1 MLDEDYAN
9 IVHTLLD
16 FAKRNILDFKQKD
29 NFFKV
34 VMSLKE
40 KTQKQ
45 KERFIMFYNLDKN
58 NNEEYTLS
66 KLAKYNNCTSSAVKF
81 SITSVASKLA
91 NLKDDRKYILV
102 QIYEQCIAIN
112 YLFIRS
118 IGSMLLFLW
127 RGL

>member
-102 QIYEQCIAIN
+102 QIYEQCIAKQN
-112 YLFIRS
+112 N
-118 IGSMLLFLW
+118 
-127 RGL
+127 